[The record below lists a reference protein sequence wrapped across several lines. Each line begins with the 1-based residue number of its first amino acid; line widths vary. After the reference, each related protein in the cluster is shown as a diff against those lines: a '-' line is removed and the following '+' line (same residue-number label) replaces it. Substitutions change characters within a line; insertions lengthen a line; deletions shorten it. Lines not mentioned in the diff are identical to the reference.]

1 MRWSWMCK
9 EKKMNPAEYFRKY
22 RATLGFNNQADAK
35 AFLAAKDV
43 LPGVDL
49 AYVEQLNARLGAL
62 LHKLLLLPVLAAEHG
77 DAQGFCEAQLFAPYR
92 TILQARLIPK
102 LNNQGRRPE
111 DVLFSWL
118 RGYSVCALF
127 MPSIARIFG
136 VPATSIHLIGGDDL
150 QDIENFKRTP
160 TADLRVVRENQVFEI
175 EFQSGFQGI
184 NDIKE
189 HKVRQAQ
196 RRWQDEQVATVCIH
210 ADVFNGQVAFVR
222 LDTIA
227 ASDMNWVTRQQME
240 GQSVFAIDQNHFKW
254 RLLDDLPQEPA
265 LELGL

>member
-1 MRWSWMCK
+1 
-9 EKKMNPAEYFRKY
+9 MNPAEYFKKY
-22 RATLGFNNQADAK
+22 RATLGFSNQAEAK

-62 LHKLLLLPVLAAEHG
+62 LHKLLDLPVLAAQHAN
-77 DAQGFCEAQLFAPYR
+77 AQAFCEQQLFAPYR
-92 TILQARLIPK
+92 TVLQADLIPR

-111 DVLFSWL
+111 EVLFSWL
-118 RGYSVCALF
+118 RGYSMCALF
-127 MPSIARIFG
+127 MPVVAKIFSVPESSIQ
-136 VPATSIHLIGGDDL
+136 LIGGDDL
-150 QDIENFKRTP
+150 KNIEHFKRTP
-160 TADLRVVRENQVFEI
+160 TADLSVARAGNTFEI

-189 HKVRQAQ
+189 HKVRQAH
-196 RRWQDEQVATVCIH
+196 RRWQEEKIATVCIH
-210 ADVFNGQVAFVR
+210 ADIFNGQVAFVR

-227 ASDMNWVTRQQME
+227 EDDVHFVTRQQME

-254 RLLDDLPQEPA
+254 RLLDDLPLEA
-265 LELGL
+265 DLELDL

>member
-1 MRWSWMCK
+1 MFERK
-9 EKKMNPAEYFRKY
+9 EMNPAEYFRQY
-22 RATLGFNNQADAK
+22 RTALGFSNQAHAK

-49 AYVEQLNARLGAL
+49 AYVEKLNSRLEEL
-62 LHKLLLLPVLAAEHG
+62 LFKLLALPVLSTLHPNQAA
-77 DAQGFCEAQLFAPYR
+77 FCQKQLHHPYQS
-92 TILQARLIPK
+92 ILKAGLIPK

-118 RGYSVCALF
+118 RGYTVCALF
-127 MPSIARIFG
+127 MPAIAKIFSVSEDAIG
-136 VPATSIHLIGGDDL
+136 LIGGDDL
-150 QDIENFKRTP
+150 QHIENFKRTP
-160 TADLRVVRENQVFEI
+160 TADLSITRAKQEFEI

-196 RRWQDEQVATVCIH
+196 RRWEDNQVATVCIH

-254 RLLDDLPQEPA
+254 RLLDALPQESD

>member
-1 MRWSWMCK
+1 
-9 EKKMNPAEYFRKY
+9 MNPAEYFKKY
-22 RATLGFNNQADAK
+22 RTVLGFSNQADAK

-49 AYVEQLNARLGAL
+49 AYIEQLNARLDAL
-62 LHKLLLLPVLAAEHG
+62 LRKLLTLPVLAAQHSN
-77 DAQGFCEAQLFAPYR
+77 AQAFCEQQLFAPYR
-92 TILQARLIPK
+92 TVLKAGLIPR

-127 MPSIARIFG
+127 MPVIARIFG
-136 VPATSIHLIGGDDL
+136 VSESDIHLIGGDDL

-160 TADLRVVRENQVFEI
+160 TADLQVVREHQVFEV

-210 ADVFNGQVAFVR
+210 ADIFNGQLAFVR
-222 LDTIA
+222 LDTIT

-254 RLLDDLPQEPA
+254 RLLDALPQESD
-265 LELGL
+265 LELDL